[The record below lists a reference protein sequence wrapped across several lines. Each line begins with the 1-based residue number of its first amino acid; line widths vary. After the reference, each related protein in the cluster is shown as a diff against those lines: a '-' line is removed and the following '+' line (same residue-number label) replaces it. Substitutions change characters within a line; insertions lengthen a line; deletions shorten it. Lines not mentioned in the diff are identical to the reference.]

1 MARTAPPPDFRYVGL
16 QPGPSAQR
24 VVLIAAGLGV
34 FIFGLGLAVG
44 GGAEA
49 GTLLAAG
56 ATGAITA
63 ALVAHLR
70 GPTARGLV
78 ARQAPMAIVPWG
90 VLIQSEFMPR
100 VLRWAAVRSVEV
112 AFVHEMDHA
121 TPTTRWSVVTIATE
135 RELLGGR
142 VRGGVSLE
150 RLEAYLEC
158 YAQEAARP
166 VALDLDGARP
176 LDATLEPGFELLL
189 NEARRLLDTGALSE
203 RLSLSPASYRAARAL
218 EPSAEAIALLSSA
231 LDAGLDAPA
240 DPRPLAAVIAAELS
254 AVDLVD
260 AIARLTTSPHPFVA
274 AVSRGAALRL
284 GADPKRVGAI
294 DEVTEFMT
302 ESDLDRIQAWVDKPP
317 SAT

>member
-16 QPGPSAQR
+16 EPGPSARQ
-24 VVLIAAGLGV
+24 VALIAAGLGV
-34 FIFGLGLAVG
+34 ATFGVGLALG

-56 ATGAITA
+56 AIGAVTTV
-63 ALVAHLR
+63 LVARLR

-90 VLIQSEFMPR
+90 VLVHSELTPR

-121 TPTTRWSVVTIATE
+121 TPATRWSVVTIATE

-150 RLEAYLEC
+150 RLEAHLER
-158 YAQEAARP
+158 YAEEAARP
-166 VALDLDGARP
+166 VAGDLDGATA
-176 LDATLEPGFELLL
+176 LDDGLEPGFELLL
-189 NEARRLLDTGALSE
+189 NQARRLLDTGALSE
-203 RLSLSPASYRAARAL
+203 RLSLSPVSYRAARAAR
-218 EPSAEAIALLSSA
+218 PSAEALALLSSA

-254 AVDLVD
+254 ATALLD
-260 AIARLTTSPHPFVA
+260 AIADLTTSPHPFVA
-274 AVSRGAALRL
+274 AVSRAAALRL
-284 GADPKRVGAI
+284 GADPKRVGAL
-294 DEVTEFMT
+294 DEVAEFVAT
-302 ESDLDRIQAWVDKPP
+302 SDLERIEAWV
-317 SAT
+317 SEG